1 VRTKTLKLGCLAA
14 RLLKEMWKKYEN
26 EMVITSNGKL
36 PAKKRSNWQAE
47 VNFYKQKFW
56 RE

>member
-1 VRTKTLKLGCLAA
+1 VRTKTLKLGCLAV

-36 PAKKRSNWQAE
+36 PAKKE
-47 VNFYKQKFW
+47 VTGKLK
-56 RE
+56 